1 MLACIEIGGSTSQ
14 TVVFDG
20 DAVVLV
26 DGVAPPA
33 GAAVALAV
41 PGIIAAGRVVGAS
54 NLGWFDVDPMHELGL
69 DGAAVVLCNDAEAA
83 GLGEAVRHGLDD
95 VVFVGL
101 GTGVGG
107 AVVTGGAIT
116 AGNLFGH
123 AAGFSDLRCVCSQT
137 GCLETVA
144 AGWAL
149 PARLTYDDVS
159 RAALAVAS
167 AIRNEPLAAT
177 GTVVVGGG
185 LAAAY
190 PHLVDLVARGLPAR
204 AVVRSGAPDGAKSAA
219 AWGLRR
225 LAVAAGFVR

>member
-1 MLACIEIGGSTSQ
+1 M
-14 TVVFDG
+14 FDG
-20 DAVVLV
+20 DSVVLV

-69 DGAAVVLCNDAEAA
+69 DGTAVVLCNDAEAA
-83 GLGEAVRHGLDD
+83 ALGETVGHGLDD

-107 AVVTGGAIT
+107 AVVTAGAIT

-123 AAGFSDLRCVCSQT
+123 SAGFSGLRCVCSQT

-149 PARLTYDDVS
+149 PAVLTTTDLDRV
-159 RAALAVAS
+159 ALAVAA
-167 AIRNEPLAAT
+167 AIRDEPAAAV

-185 LAAAY
+185 VAAAH
-190 PHLVDLVARGLPAR
+190 PGLVALIAR
-204 AVVRSGAPDGAKSAA
+204 ALPSRDVVATAAPSGAKSAA
-219 AWGLRR
+219 AWGLRQI
-225 LAVAAGFVR
+225 AVSAGFAR

>member
-1 MLACIEIGGSTSQ
+1 MLACLEVGGSTSQ
-14 TVVFDG
+14 TVVFAGDDVTVLDG
-20 DAVVLV
+20 I
-26 DGVAPPA
+26 APPP
-33 GAAVALAV
+33 GATVALAV
-41 PGIIAAGRVVGAS
+41 PGVIAAGRVVGAS
-54 NLGWFDVDPMHELGL
+54 NLGWFDVDPMRELGL
-69 DGAAVVLCNDAEAA
+69 DGDAVVLCNDAEAA
-83 GLGEAVRHGLDD
+83 ALGEADRRNVDN

-107 AVVTGGAIT
+107 AVVEGGRIV

-123 AAGFSDLRCVCSQT
+123 VPGFSDRTCVCGER

-149 PARLTYDDVS
+149 PGRLSSDDVR
-159 RAALAVAS
+159 RAARAVAS
-167 AIRNEPLAAT
+167 AISDEPRAAV

-190 PHLVDLVARGLPAR
+190 PQLVDLVARGLPAR
-204 AVVRSGAPDGAKSAA
+204 AVGPSAAPDGVKSAA

-225 LAVAAGFVR
+225 LAVAAGFLR